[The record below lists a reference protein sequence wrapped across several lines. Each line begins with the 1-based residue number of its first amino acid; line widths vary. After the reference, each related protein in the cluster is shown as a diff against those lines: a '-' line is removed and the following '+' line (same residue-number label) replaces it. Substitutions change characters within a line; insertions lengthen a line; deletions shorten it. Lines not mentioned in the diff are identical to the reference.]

1 MKLNKQQ
8 YVFIILTSI
17 AMILGMYITITGSAS
32 EVACYER
39 IFGRAITF
47 RTFDKILSRS
57 FSLGLFLM
65 TATRANVSVW
75 ACLIFFLLMVIPV
88 LVQLLIYFGASQ
100 N

>member
-1 MKLNKQQ
+1 
-8 YVFIILTSI
+8 
-17 AMILGMYITITGSAS
+17 MILGMYITIIGSAP

-39 IFGRAITF
+39 IIGHIKTF
-47 RTFDKILSRS
+47 RTFDKTLSWS

-75 ACLIFFLLMVIPV
+75 ACLIFLLLMVIPV
-88 LVQLLIYFGASQ
+88 LIQMVIYSCASQ